1 MTGTKRL
8 FGWLIACAFVVAGA
22 GVAQADGGHWKHKLA
37 GEWNNASTGEN
48 MKIVRGSVGWEVW
61 LSNSGEARLTA
72 NSDDGSNV
80 QISGKG
86 VSCSYY
92 LTMVNHNVI
101 NMQLRDGDPAESCLK
116 GTFLRV
122 TGIAEPVHH
131 HYVHVVVRRVYVR
144 HHHCRCRW

>member
-8 FGWLIACAFVVAGA
+8 FGWLVACAFVLAGA

-48 MKIVRGSVGWEVW
+48 IKIVRGTIGWEVW
-61 LSNSGEARLTA
+61 LSNSGQARLTA
-72 NSDDGSNV
+72 DSDDGTNV

-86 VSCSYY
+86 LSCEYY
-92 LTMVNHNVI
+92 LTMVNQNVL
-101 NMQLRDGDPAESCLK
+101 NLQLRDGDPADSCLK

-122 TGIAEPVHH
+122 TGIGEPAHH
-131 HYVHVVVRRVYVR
+131 HHVRVVVRHVYVR
-144 HHHCRCRW
+144 HHNCLCRW

>member
-86 VSCSYY
+86 LSCSYY

-101 NMQLRDGDPAESCLK
+101 NMQLRDGDPAKSCLK

-144 HHHCRCRW
+144 HHDCWCRW